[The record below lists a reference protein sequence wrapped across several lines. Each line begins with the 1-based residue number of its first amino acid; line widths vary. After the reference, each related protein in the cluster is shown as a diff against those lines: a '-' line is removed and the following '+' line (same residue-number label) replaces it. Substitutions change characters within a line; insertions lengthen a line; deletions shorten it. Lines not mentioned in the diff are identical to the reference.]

1 MLLVLVLGTS
11 TVIKTDLFLECWI
24 INFQHIYLITFQEM
38 YGQHLSHVSCYTNTF
53 MSKIF
58 LIFFINHDEM
68 ECCLA
73 VVPMTTL
80 KDILDNETVVY
91 SKV

>member
-1 MLLVLVLGTS
+1 
-11 TVIKTDLFLECWI
+11 
-24 INFQHIYLITFQEM
+24 M